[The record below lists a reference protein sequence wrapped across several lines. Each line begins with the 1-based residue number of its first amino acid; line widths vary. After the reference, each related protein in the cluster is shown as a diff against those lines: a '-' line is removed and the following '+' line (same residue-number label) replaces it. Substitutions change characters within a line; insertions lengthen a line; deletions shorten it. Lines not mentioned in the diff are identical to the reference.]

1 MTLPDFSIY
10 DDVAQP
16 VFVLVQNAEG
26 QVVYAFL
33 NRSGC
38 ETLGLTLGDV
48 VGKTASLLFDGRAG
62 QSMLDR
68 QTQAWEHGTQT
79 TYDIALPIGAR
90 MYRARTALEPVRDH
104 QGALAYM
111 VGVSQDISQEYA
123 LEQMQAMTSAVA
135 SEMEDFVSLA
145 AHDLRSPI
153 ANVKSLVDMV
163 CEDFVDMG
171 DGKLEMIGMIE
182 QISTRALVLVSDVM
196 AHAAATKVG
205 SDMRT
210 FDLKALCDDIL
221 VTLDPANT
229 HVVTVSKARITTDYV
244 VLQIVLR
251 NLIDNAIKHSSS
263 DRTRLDVSTDL
274 VAVGRLA
281 ITVCDDGAG
290 FADPALAFLDGGA
303 LNTDS
308 GFGLLG
314 VRRLLRARGG
324 DISAKPPTSGR
335 GAEVRFEMPGEILR
349 QAQEPVRRISLAM

>member
-1 MTLPDFSIY
+1 MRLPDFSIY
-10 DDVAQP
+10 NEVAQP
-16 VFVLVQNAEG
+16 VFVLIQNAEG
-26 QVVYAFL
+26 QVVYKFL
-33 NRSGC
+33 NRLGC
-38 ETLGLTLGDV
+38 EILGRTMDDV
-48 VGKTASLLFDGRAG
+48 VGKTASFLFDGRAG
-62 QSMLDR
+62 QSVLDR
-68 QTQAWEHGTQT
+68 QTQAWEDGTST
-79 TYDIALPIGAR
+79 TYDIALPIGDCT
-90 MYRARTALEPVRDH
+90 YRARTALEPVRDH
-104 QGALAYM
+104 EGALAYM

-123 LEQMQAMTSAVA
+123 LEQIQAMTSAVA

-182 QISTRALVLVSDVM
+182 QISTRALALVSDVM
-196 AHAAATKVG
+196 AQAAATKVG

-210 FDLKALCDDIL
+210 FDLQALCDDIL
-221 VTLDPANT
+221 VTLDPTNK
-229 HVVTVSKARITTDYV
+229 HVVTVTKARITSDYV

-251 NLIDNAIKHSSS
+251 NLIDNAIKHSISE
-263 DRTRLDVSTDL
+263 RTRLDVSIDWAADGRFAI
-274 VAVGRLA
+274 AVS
-281 ITVCDDGAG
+281 DDGAG

-303 LNTDS
+303 LKADS

-324 DISAKPPTSGR
+324 DISAKPPTSGH
-335 GAEVRFEMPGEILR
+335 GAEVRFELPGEISW